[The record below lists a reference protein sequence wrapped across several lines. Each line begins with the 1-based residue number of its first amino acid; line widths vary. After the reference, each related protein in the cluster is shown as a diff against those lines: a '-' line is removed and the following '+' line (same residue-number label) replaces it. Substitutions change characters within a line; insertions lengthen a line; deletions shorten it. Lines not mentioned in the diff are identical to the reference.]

1 MKNFKEL
8 FQNKEKKTVLNFI
21 IMLLIGIMLIVTSN
35 IVFEKKEEKEVK
47 QTLSEENI
55 ETKTNFTSQLET
67 RLKNALMNVYGV
79 GEVDV
84 MITVENQGEI
94 VVAEDNII
102 DKSETNDGQNKYTNN
117 LKEEKKKV
125 LLESNKPLVL
135 KEIQPK
141 VQGVLVI
148 ARGGGS
154 VEIKQSII
162 KAVQALL
169 NVETHKIEVL
179 KMK

>member
-1 MKNFKEL
+1 MMDKINIQTTL
-8 FQNKEKKTVLNFI
+8 KK
-21 IMLLIGIMLIVTSN
+21 
-35 IVFEKKEEKEVK
+35 K
-47 QTLSEENI
+47 
-55 ETKTNFTSQLET
+55 
-67 RLKNALMNVYGV
+67 
-79 GEVDV
+79 
-84 MITVENQGEI
+84 
-94 VVAEDNII
+94 
-102 DKSETNDGQNKYTNN
+102 
-117 LKEEKKKV
+117 KKKV